1 MKKIKAIFVDYSGT
15 LTQEICKATMEFT
28 KIVCTHSNLIDPN
41 EAIKYWWTAITELE
55 NKSNFGEYLT
65 QDEMTDIALERM
77 TQEVGLKADLNK
89 MHELCREYWSKAPL
103 FDDVKPFFEACPYP
117 IYIITNNGVQYVDI
131 AMKDNGLNPA
141 GIVCGDMVKAYKPHK
156 ELFLKALEISKC
168 NPSEVVHIGDS
179 EKTDV
184 CGALSV
190 GITPILLNRKNKAV
204 KSGVMVINSLSEV
217 LPLLAKM

>member
-28 KIVCTHSNLIDPN
+28 KMVCMHSSLTDPN
-41 EAIKYWWTAITELE
+41 DAIKYWWSAI
-55 NKSNFGEYLT
+55 
-65 QDEMTDIALERM
+65 MTDIALERM

-204 KSGVMVINSLSEV
+204 KSDVMVINSLSEV